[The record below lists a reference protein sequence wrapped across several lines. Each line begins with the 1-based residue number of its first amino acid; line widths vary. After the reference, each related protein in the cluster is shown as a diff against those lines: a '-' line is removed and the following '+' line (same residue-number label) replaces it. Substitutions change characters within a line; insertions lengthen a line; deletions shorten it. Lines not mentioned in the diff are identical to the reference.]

1 MNKINKSNYEE
12 FMIDYLDGT
21 LSAEREAEL
30 LLFLEANPS
39 IKSELDGLDEMVLSE
54 VNEVFECRDCLKKSV
69 LDSSLVNEDNFET
82 FCIASLENDLNE
94 LEAEHLKNYLHNYP
108 SRRAIYNQYAQL
120 KLQPLDSHGILNK
133 NTFYHLATQSN
144 ERINRDNYVDFIIAR
159 NEGDL
164 SALQNRNLD
173 LFIKQNP
180 ALHKEIEAFAKL
192 KLQADTSLIYEKKSA
207 LKRRKIAFIWSNGW
221 ANTAAA
227 SVAIF
232 LFFYFII
239 PSNRWNNVKSIE
251 PIQSVNTAVYQKDT
265 TTDTSKL
272 KKSIPVVETKLKH
285 KPKEVISYK
294 KKKQTKKTP
303 RTEIRETVAISTV
316 EYKSCKDLGISMAK
330 IQPPTQTPFGELA
343 NSINKQKDPIKE
355 EGIERT
361 IEIKGVAGKLLS
373 KLGKS
378 FKNDK
383 RKKANFKEQLIAVAD
398 YAVEGF
404 NRMTEADISI
414 PSRRDKPSE

>member
-21 LSAEREAEL
+21 LSVEREAEL

-54 VNEVFECRDCLKKSV
+54 VNDVFECRECLKKSV
-69 LDSSLVNEDNFET
+69 LDSSLINEDNFET
-82 FCIASLENDLNE
+82 FCIASFENDLNE
-94 LEAEHLKNYLHNYP
+94 LEAEHLKNYLHDFP
-108 SRRAIYNQYAQL
+108 SKRAIYDQYAQL
-120 KLQPLDSHGILNK
+120 KLKPIDSQGVLNK
-133 NTFYHLATQSN
+133 NAFYHLATQSN

-164 SALQNRNLD
+164 DSLQNRNLD
-173 LFIKQNP
+173 LFIEQNP
-180 ALHKEIEAFAKL
+180 ALHKEIEVFAKL

-239 PSNRWNNVKSIE
+239 PSNRWNDVKPIE
-251 PIQSVNTAVYQKDT
+251 HVQPVNTTVYQKDT
-265 TTDTSKL
+265 TVDTSKL
-272 KKSIPVVETKLKH
+272 EKSIPVVETKRKH
-285 KPKEVISYK
+285 EPKEVRSYK
-294 KKKQTKKTP
+294 KEKQKKKTP
-303 RTEIRETVAISTV
+303 RIEVRETVAISTV
-316 EYKSCKDLGISMAK
+316 EYKSCNGLGISMAK
-330 IQPPTQTPFGELA
+330 IQPPTQIPFGEIV
-343 NSINKQKDPIKE
+343 NSMYKQKDPIE
-355 EGIERT
+355 EEYIERT

-378 FKNDK
+378 FKKDD

-404 NRMTEADISI
+404 NRMTEADITI
-414 PSRRDKPSE
+414 PSRKDKPSE